1 MEQNLA
7 NLPPVPAGDAEALF
21 RTYADMVY
29 RLAFLRTK
37 SSADADDVLQD
48 VFLRCIKRQPVWND
62 RAHQKAWF
70 LTVTVNCSKTLL
82 TSAWRRHTV
91 PQDDNLL
98 TEMQEDTGVYAEVL
112 KLPEKF
118 RTVVHLFYYE
128 GYQVSEIAAIM
139 GIPENTVK
147 SHLFRARD
155 MLRRQLKGAYQD
167 V

>member
-1 MEQNLA
+1 MEQA
-7 NLPPVPAGDAEALF
+7 VPERPIPAGDGEALF
-21 RTYADMVY
+21 AAYADMVY

-37 SSADADDVLQD
+37 SGADADDVTQE
-48 VFLRCIKRQPVWND
+48 VFLRCLKRQPVWND

-70 LTVTVNCSKTLL
+70 LTVTVNCTKSLL

-91 PQDDNLL
+91 PEKDQTLSMM
-98 TEMQEDTGVYAEVL
+98 ERDTDVYAEVL
-112 KLPEKF
+112 ALPEKY

-128 GYQVSEIAAIM
+128 GYRVEEIGSIL
-139 GIPENTVK
+139 GLPGNTVK

-155 MLRRQLKGAYQD
+155 MLRQRLKGAFED